1 MIGEAIEDGDDNRI
15 VADAGQDRCQ
25 GCFQGIILDADENHV
40 LYACRSRII
49 GDSRVGDV
57 VAEEVAVYDEALCL
71 ERFFALFPGNE
82 CHVIIIGTEDGRDIS
97 PDAANASNHN
107 FHLHGAV
114 ETRDFSHERSRT
126 SPPFNNKY

>member
-1 MIGEAIEDGDDNRI
+1 MIGEAIEDGDDDRI

-40 LYACRSRII
+40 LYACQSRIV
-49 GDSRVGDV
+49 GDNRVGDV
-57 VAEEVAVYDEALCL
+57 VAEEVAVDDEALCL

-107 FHLHGAV
+107 FHNIKPL
-114 ETRDFSHERSRT
+114 FL
-126 SPPFNNKY
+126 